1 MSSNVSW
8 ADQVDAVNRRQRS
21 RSRGRSQNRTNA
33 SIPLSWFTSIVD
45 ESNGNFTSLM
55 PPSGVPT
62 GLGTA
67 VQQCGYWYRAPTV
80 YQVRRGKRVPLPPV
94 WYFYF
99 LGTGPHA
106 NAAYGTAMDGVF
118 WVKTKN
124 GQIDPKSIK
133 ALGVRDS
140 GTDPRRANIPNLPEG
155 LRVSVPNASRP
166 QSRAQSQT
174 RSQNNSRASSVNRN
188 GSRASSVDRTKEDL
202 KAVVSQ
208 LLAEMGVSKISKQNQ
223 NQNQTQSQSKKKQK
237 GSTPAAT
244 PHPNQDGKPV
254 WKKKPNKEENVT
266 QCFGPRSDS
275 KNFGDADF
283 IRLGVDDPRFK
294 TVSYYAPGAA
304 ASLFDSMV
312 TVTDG
317 ADGKKK
323 VTFHTT
329 IEVDP
334 TKPGF
339 EVFMAQIDAFKKPA
353 TFQQTQTFWETQ
365 ATTHQNNITD
375 YFRGTTPGAG
385 GSAVEIETFEMT
397 DETN

>member
-8 ADQVDAVNRRQRS
+8 ADQVEAVNRRQRS

-33 SIPLSWFTSIVD
+33 SNPLSWFTSIID

-55 PPSGVPT
+55 PHSGVPT

-67 VQQCGYWYRAPTV
+67 AQQCGYWYRAPTV

-155 LRVSVPNASRP
+155 LRVNVPNASRP

-174 RSQNNSRASSVNRN
+174 RSQNTSRASSVSRN
-188 GSRASSVDRTKEDL
+188 GSRAPSVDRTKEDL

-208 LLAEMGVSKISKQNQ
+208 LLAEMGISKNSKQTQNQ
-223 NQNQTQSQSKKKQK
+223 KKQK

-244 PHPNQDGKPV
+244 PHPSQDGKPV
-254 WKKKPNKEENVT
+254 WKKKPNKEETVA
-266 QCFGPRSDS
+266 QCFGPRSDN
-275 KNFGDADF
+275 KNFGDAEF
-283 IRLGVDDPRFK
+283 LRLGVDDPRFK
-294 TVSYYAPGAA
+294 TASYYAPGAA

-312 TVTDG
+312 TVSDG
-317 ADGKKK
+317 PDGKKR

-339 EVFMAQIDAFKKPA
+339 EVFLAQIDAFKKPA
-353 TFQQTQTFWETQ
+353 TFQQTQNFWENQ
-365 ATTHQNNITD
+365 ASTQNNISE

>member
-8 ADQVDAVNRRQRS
+8 ADQVEADNRRQRS

-33 SIPLSWFTSIVD
+33 SNPLSWFTSIID

-55 PPSGVPT
+55 PHSGVPT
-62 GLGTA
+62 GMGTA
-67 VQQCGYWYRAPTV
+67 AQQCGYWYRAPTV

-155 LRVSVPNASRP
+155 LRVNVPNSSRP

-174 RSQNNSRASSVNRN
+174 RSQNTSRASSVSRN
-188 GSRASSVDRTKEDL
+188 SSRAPSVDRTKEDL

-208 LLAEMGVSKISKQNQ
+208 LLAEMGISKNSKQTQNQ
-223 NQNQTQSQSKKKQK
+223 KKQK

-244 PHPNQDGKPV
+244 PHPSQDGKPV
-254 WKKKPNKEENVT
+254 WKKKPNKEETVA
-266 QCFGPRSDS
+266 QCFGPRSDN
-275 KNFGDADF
+275 KNFGDAEF
-283 IRLGVDDPRFK
+283 LRLGVDDPRFK
-294 TVSYYAPGAA
+294 TASYYAPGAA

-312 TVTDG
+312 TVSDG
-317 ADGKKK
+317 PDGKKR

-339 EVFMAQIDAFKKPA
+339 EVFLAQIDAFKKPA
-353 TFQQTQTFWETQ
+353 TFQQTQNFWENQ
-365 ATTHQNNITD
+365 ASTQNNISE

>member
-8 ADQVDAVNRRQRS
+8 ADQVEADNRRQRS

-33 SIPLSWFTSIVD
+33 SNPLSWFTSIID

-55 PPSGVPT
+55 PHSGVPT
-62 GLGTA
+62 GMGTA
-67 VQQCGYWYRAPTV
+67 AQQCGYWYRAPTV

-124 GQIDPKSIK
+124 CQIDPKSTK

-174 RSQNNSRASSVNRN
+174 RSQNTSRASSVSRN

-208 LLAEMGVSKISKQNQ
+208 LLAEMGISKNSKQTQNQ
-223 NQNQTQSQSKKKQK
+223 KKQK

-244 PHPNQDGKPV
+244 PHPSQDGKPV
-254 WKKKPNKEENVT
+254 WKKKPNKEEPVA
-266 QCFGPRSDS
+266 QCFGHRSDN
-275 KNFGDADF
+275 KNFGDAEF
-283 IRLGVDDPRFK
+283 LRLGVDDPRFK

-312 TVTDG
+312 TVSDG
-317 ADGKKK
+317 SDGKKR

-339 EVFMAQIDAFKKPA
+339 EVFLAQIDAFKKPA
-353 TFQQTQTFWETQ
+353 TFQQTQNFWENQ
-365 ATTHQNNITD
+365 ASTQNNISE

>member
-8 ADQVDAVNRRQRS
+8 ADQVETVNRRQRS

-33 SIPLSWFTSIVD
+33 SNPLSWFTSIID
-45 ESNGNFTSLM
+45 ESNGNFISLM
-55 PPSGVPT
+55 PHSGVPT
-62 GLGTA
+62 GMGTA
-67 VQQCGYWYRAPTV
+67 AQQCGYWYRAPTV

-124 GQIDPKSIK
+124 GQIDPKSTK

-155 LRVSVPNASRP
+155 LRVNVPNASRP

-174 RSQNNSRASSVNRN
+174 RSQNTSRASSVSRN
-188 GSRASSVDRTKEDL
+188 GSRAPSVDRTKEDL

-208 LLAEMGVSKISKQNQ
+208 LLAEMGISKNSKQTQNQ
-223 NQNQTQSQSKKKQK
+223 KKQK

-254 WKKKPNKEENVT
+254 WKKKPNKEETVA
-266 QCFGPRSDS
+266 QCFGPRSDN
-275 KNFGDADF
+275 KNFGDAEF
-283 IRLGVDDPRFK
+283 LRLGVDDPRFK
-294 TVSYYAPGAA
+294 TASYYAPGAA

-312 TVTDG
+312 TVSDG
-317 ADGKKK
+317 PDGKKR

-339 EVFMAQIDAFKKPA
+339 EVFLAQIDAFKKPA
-353 TFQQTQTFWETQ
+353 TFQQTQNFWENQ
-365 ATTHQNNITD
+365 ASTQNNISE

>member
-8 ADQVDAVNRRQRS
+8 ADQVEAVNRRQRS

-33 SIPLSWFTSIVD
+33 SNPLSWFTSIID

-55 PPSGVPT
+55 PHSGVPT

-67 VQQCGYWYRAPTV
+67 AQQCGYWYRAPTV

-106 NAAYGTAMDGVF
+106 NAAYGTAMAGVF

-155 LRVSVPNASRP
+155 LRVNVPNASRP

-174 RSQNNSRASSVNRN
+174 RSQNTSRASSVSRN
-188 GSRASSVDRTKEDL
+188 GSRAPSVDRTKEDL

-208 LLAEMGVSKISKQNQ
+208 LLAEMGISKNSKQTQNQ
-223 NQNQTQSQSKKKQK
+223 KKQK

-244 PHPNQDGKPV
+244 PHPSQDGKPV
-254 WKKKPNKEENVT
+254 WKKKPNKEETVA
-266 QCFGPRSDS
+266 QCFGPRSDN
-275 KNFGDADF
+275 KNFGDAEF
-283 IRLGVDDPRFK
+283 LRLGVDDPRFK
-294 TVSYYAPGAA
+294 TASYYAPGAA

-312 TVTDG
+312 TVSDG
-317 ADGKKK
+317 PDGKKR

-339 EVFMAQIDAFKKPA
+339 EVFLAQIDAFKKPA
-353 TFQQTQTFWETQ
+353 TFQQTQNFWENQ
-365 ATTHQNNITD
+365 ASTQNNISE